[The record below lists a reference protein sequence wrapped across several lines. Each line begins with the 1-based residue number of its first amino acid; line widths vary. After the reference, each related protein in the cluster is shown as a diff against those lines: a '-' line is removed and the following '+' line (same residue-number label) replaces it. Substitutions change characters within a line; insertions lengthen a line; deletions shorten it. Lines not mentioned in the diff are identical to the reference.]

1 MLNNKSIP
9 KATMNY
15 NSPTINDLLRETRT
29 SINFPNYQNF
39 NDTTEVYDDF
49 IQKIMVAIFKVT
61 PIKERTIN
69 HISQEWFDGDTFEA
83 IKNSDKLLKKFKR
96 SRFHINK

>member
-69 HISQEWFDGDTFEA
+69 HISQEWFDGDTFEV
-83 IKNSDKLLKKFKR
+83 IKKLLKKFKR